1 VIPAPVPYSEHR
13 VRLDDSLRPPSTSHP
28 CGTDLLGRDVL
39 ARLLHGARASITIGF
54 AATLGALLL
63 GLLLGGAAA
72 LRPGLLD
79 LSLGRV
85 IEILGCFPPLMLA
98 LALVAAAG
106 QRGVVPIILAIAA
119 GRTAS
124 AARFVRAETMRLRGA
139 PFWLAARASGA
150 GSWQA
155 ARRHLLPLLAT
166 PLLIQA
172 AFGVSQAILLESGL
186 GFLGLGV
193 EPPTASWGQMIGE
206 GRGVATVAWW
216 TVAFPAAALAVTLLT
231 LLLLQREPET
241 VVNVSG
247 GRHRANVRG

>member
-1 VIPAPVPYSEHR
+1 MIPAPVPYSEHR